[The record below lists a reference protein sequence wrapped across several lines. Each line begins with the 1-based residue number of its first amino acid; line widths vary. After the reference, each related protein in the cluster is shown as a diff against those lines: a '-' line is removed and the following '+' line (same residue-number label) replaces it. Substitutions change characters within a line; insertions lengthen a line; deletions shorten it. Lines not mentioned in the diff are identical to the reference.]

1 MFRQGPVVVGRRGGM
16 RRSRLLLLLSFVVVS
31 SLLAWACGGGGGEKP
46 SGPTAPAATSPAGE
60 TPEAGTT
67 PEAQQGGSEFTGLAD
82 RFRNSTFKATYQ
94 ITGEGAAGGT
104 MIWYK
109 KGQNM
114 RMDMGGE
121 VEGQQVTD
129 ILIVR
134 PDITY
139 YCGEIAGT
147 GEGSTCYST
156 PTEAG
161 QGVEE
166 MVGELEKILTDPSV
180 EIVSTTTRAIAGQ
193 DADCYTI
200 RAPDIEGESQ
210 VCLSDEGVPLF
221 TQETVSGQ
229 EMTMEATDFGRD
241 VSDSDFEPP
250 YPVSGELS
258 GTPTGQ

>member
-1 MFRQGPVVVGRRGGM
+1 M
-16 RRSRLLLLLSFVVVS
+16 RRSRLLLLLSFMVIS
-31 SLLAWACGGGGGEKP
+31 SLLAWACGGGGEEKP
-46 SGPTAPAATSPAGE
+46 SGPTTPAATSLAGE

-67 PEAQQGGSEFTGLAD
+67 PEAQQAGGQFSGLAD
-82 RFRNSTFKATYQ
+82 RFRDSTFKVTYQ
-94 ITGEGAAGGT
+94 ITGEPAAEGT

-109 KGQNM
+109 KGENL
-114 RMDMGGE
+114 RMDMGGQ
-121 VEGQQVTD
+121 VQGQQETD

-139 YCGEIAGT
+139 YCSDMGQG
-147 GEGSTCYST
+147 GSCYST
-156 PTEAG
+156 QTQAG

-166 MVGELEKILTDPSV
+166 MVSELEKTLTDPSV
-180 EIVSTTTRAIAGQ
+180 EIVSTSSRAIVGQ

-200 RAPDIEGESQ
+200 RAPDSEGESQ

-229 EMTMEATDFGRD
+229 QMTMEATDFSRD

-250 YPVSGELS
+250 YPVGGEIPS
-258 GTPTGQ
+258 TPTGQ